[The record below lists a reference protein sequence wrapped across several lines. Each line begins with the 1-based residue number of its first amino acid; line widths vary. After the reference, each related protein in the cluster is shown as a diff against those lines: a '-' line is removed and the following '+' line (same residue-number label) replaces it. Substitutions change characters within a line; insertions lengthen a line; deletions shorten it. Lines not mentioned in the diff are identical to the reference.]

1 MDRQTAEKVVSL
13 IEGTTARLNEALI
26 LAEQNFSK
34 DDFEHFRGVIANI
47 LVELQADAL
56 KTVYAHHRDLD
67 KYGYS
72 R

>member
-1 MDRQTAEKVVSL
+1 MDRQTAERVVAL
-13 IEGTTARLNEALI
+13 TEGATAQLNEALV
-26 LAEQNFSK
+26 LAKQHFSK
-34 DDFEHFRGVIANI
+34 DDFEEFRGVIANV

-56 KTVYAHHRDLD
+56 KTVYSHHRDLD